1 MKLND
6 LFLTYLEDIELTH
19 QPSTID
25 IIKYRY
31 YSNISIYFGDMELED
46 ITADKIKKFQRE
58 LISGKNKKEKKL
70 SAGYVNIII
79 SLFKRL
85 LKYAYL
91 MEYINTDY
99 KYIKSLNTIQ
109 DVIDKDAYIDRQ
121 TIWRIPEFN
130 QFIEFVSDEQYYLLF
145 NVLYFCGL
153 RKGEALALKWR
164 NIDLIKGTITIESTA
179 SRVTGVGQILKSPKS
194 INSYRT
200 IFINDTLLE
209 LILNY
214 YLKKRKNYKNIK
226 NLFVFGDFKMIS
238 FTTLDRNFYKYKKIS
253 GVTDM
258 NLHGFR
264 HSHATILLELTDDIY
279 TVSKRLGHY
288 SVDITEKY
296 LHYADKAQK
305 ELIKKLEKEVK
316 NIKDYSMFNDF
327 ISDLEE
333 RILLELDNSV
343 YNNEE
348 INKIISIF
356 NFIKKIK
363 NE

>member
-1 MKLND
+1 
-6 LFLTYLEDIELTH
+6 
-19 QPSTID
+19 
-25 IIKYRY
+25 
-31 YSNISIYFGDMELED
+31 
-46 ITADKIKKFQRE
+46 
-58 LISGKNKKEKKL
+58 
-70 SAGYVNIII
+70 
-79 SLFKRL
+79 
-85 LKYAYL
+85 
-91 MEYINTDY
+91 
-99 KYIKSLNTIQ
+99 
-109 DVIDKDAYIDRQ
+109 
-121 TIWRIPEFN
+121 
-130 QFIEFVSDEQYYLLF
+130 
-145 NVLYFCGL
+145 
-153 RKGEALALKWR
+153 
-164 NIDLIKGTITIESTA
+164 
-179 SRVTGVGQILKSPKS
+179 
-194 INSYRT
+194 
-200 IFINDTLLE
+200 
-209 LILNY
+209 
-214 YLKKRKNYKNIK
+214 
-226 NLFVFGDFKMIS
+226 MIS